1 MGRSMTGGGWLLA
14 LACLVAA
21 CDDDEQAAAVTAPP
35 NLEVSDAAA
44 PLDAGPESAAE
55 VSAQV
60 ESAAEVSAPVPDA
73 GPVADAAA
81 ETAATM
87 EAGGS
92 TSVCQ
97 RSCAASAASFCPN
110 FQADC
115 VASCQT
121 LIAAVCAP
129 ELTAFLECLAGLT
142 PAQLECDE
150 AGAPRP
156 RAGHCQ
162 QQLAAASDCLS
173 R

>member
-1 MGRSMTGGGWLLA
+1 MSRSTMLLA
-14 LACLVAA
+14 LACLVVA

-35 NLEVSDAAA
+35 NLEV
-44 PLDAGPESAAE
+44 
-55 VSAQV
+55 
-60 ESAAEVSAPVPDA
+60 
-73 GPVADAAA
+73 ADAAA
-81 ETAATM
+81 SHDAGAAEAAMEAAATEVAATVPDGGPLADAATEVATAM

-92 TSVCQ
+92 SSVCQ

-115 VASCQT
+115 VPSCQM
-121 LIAAVCAP
+121 LIASVCTP
-129 ELTAFLECLAGLT
+129 ELTAFLECVAGLT

-162 QQLAAASDCLS
+162 PQLAAASDCLS